1 MSHEIPAFLR
11 REELQR
17 DRNEFDDLVEA
28 TRSRRAQKGHQLRK
42 RELDGIEVGAVRRQE
57 SDEGPRLF
65 DGGLHGRLFM
75 DSEVVEHHDIAW
87 PERRHEHLFDV
98 GEECGIVDRA
108 VEDRRGLKPVPP
120 QRGDHGVRL
129 PVSAG
134 RVIAEPQAAW
144 AAAVAPQQIGRH
156 AGFVEKD
163 EMPGIAERL
172 RLLPVAAGR
181 GDVRATLF
189 VGVYGFF

>member
-1 MSHEIPAFLR
+1 VPHEIPAFLR

-17 DRNEFDDLVEA
+17 DRDELDDLVEA
-28 TRSRRAQKGHQLRK
+28 AWSRRAQEGCQLRK

-65 DGGLHGRLFM
+65 NGGLHRRLFM
-75 DSEVVEHHDIAW
+75 DRPVVEHPDVAGSQ
-87 PERRHEHLFDV
+87 RGHEHLFDV
-98 GEECGIVDRA
+98 GEEGGIVDRA
-108 VEDRRGLKPVPP
+108 VEDRRRLQAVPP

-134 RVIAEPQAAW
+134 RVIAEAQAAW
-144 AAAVAPQQIGRH
+144 AAAVASQQIGRD

-163 EMPGIAERL
+163 EVPGIAQRL

-181 GDVRATLF
+181 GDVRTALF

>member
-1 MSHEIPAFLR
+1 MGLKSGLY
-11 REELQR
+11 
-17 DRNEFDDLVEA
+17 
-28 TRSRRAQKGHQLRK
+28 
-42 RELDGIEVGAVRRQE
+42 RRQE

-108 VEDRRGLKPVPP
+108 VEDRRRLQPVPP

-189 VGVYGFF
+189 VGVYSFF

>member
-28 TRSRRAQKGHQLRK
+28 TRSRRAQKGLQLRK

-98 GEECGIVDRA
+98 GEECGIVNRA
-108 VEDRRGLKPVPP
+108 VEDRRRLQPVPP

>member
-1 MSHEIPAFLR
+1 MPHEIPAFLR

-17 DRNEFDDLVEA
+17 ERDELDDLVEA
-28 TRSRRAQKGHQLRK
+28 TWSRRAQEGFQLRK

-65 DGGLHGRLFM
+65 NGGLHGRLFM
-75 DSEVVEHHDIAW
+75 DRQVVEHHDVTW
-87 PERRHEHLFDV
+87 LQRGDEHLFDI
-98 GEECGIVDRA
+98 GEECGVVDRA
-108 VEDRRGLKPVPP
+108 VEDRWRLQAVPP

-134 RVIAEPQAAW
+134 RVIAEPQATW
-144 AAAVAPQQIGRH
+144 AAAIAPQQIGRD
-156 AGFVEKD
+156 ARFVEKD
-163 EMPGIAERL
+163 EVPSIAQRL
-172 RLLPVAAGR
+172 RILPVAPGR
-181 GDVRATLF
+181 GDIRATLF

>member
-1 MSHEIPAFLR
+1 MPDEIQAFPR

-17 DRNEFDDLVEA
+17 DRDELDDLVEA
-28 TRSRRAQKGHQLRK
+28 ARSRRAQEGFQLRK

-65 DGGLHGRLFM
+65 NGGLHGRLFM
-75 DSEVVEHHDIAW
+75 DGKVVEHHNVAW
-87 PERRHEHLFDV
+87 SQRRHEHLFDV

-108 VEDRRGLKPVPP
+108 VEDRRRLQAVPP

-134 RVIAEPQAAW
+134 RVIAEPQATS
-144 AAAVAPQQIGRH
+144 AAAVTPQQIGRD
-156 AGFVEKD
+156 ARFVKKD
-163 EMPGIAERL
+163 EVPGIAQRL
-172 RLLPVAAGR
+172 RLVPVAAGR
-181 GDVRATLF
+181 GDVRAALF

>member
-1 MSHEIPAFLR
+1 MSHEIPAFLW

-17 DRNEFDDLVEA
+17 DRDELDDVVEA
-28 TRSRRAQKGHQLRK
+28 AGARRAQEGFQLCK
-42 RELDGIEVGAVRRQE
+42 RELDGIEVGAIRRQE
-57 SDEGPRLF
+57 SDDGPRLF
-65 DGGLHGRLFM
+65 NGGLDGRLFM
-75 DSEVVEHHDIAW
+75 DGQVVEHHDVAW
-87 PERRHEHLFDV
+87 SQRGHVHLFDV

-108 VEDRRGLKPVPP
+108 VEDRRRLQAVPP
-120 QRGDHGVRL
+120 QRGDHGVCL

-144 AAAVAPQQIGRH
+144 AAAIAPQQISRD

-163 EMPGIAERL
+163 EVPGIAQRL
-172 RLLPVAAGR
+172 RLVPVAAGR
-181 GDVRATLF
+181 GDIRAALF

>member
-1 MSHEIPAFLR
+1 MAHEIPAFLR

-17 DRNEFDDLVEA
+17 DRDEFDDLVEA
-28 TRSRRAQKGHQLRK
+28 PRSRRAQERFQLRK
-42 RELDGIEVGAVRRQE
+42 RELDGIEVGTVRRQE

-65 DGGLHGRLFM
+65 NGCLHGRLFM
-75 DSEVVEHHDIAW
+75 DGEVVEHHNVAGSQ
-87 PERRHEHLFDV
+87 RRHEHLLDV

-108 VEDRRGLKPVPP
+108 VEDRRRLQAVPP

-163 EMPGIAERL
+163 EMPGIA
-172 RLLPVAAGR
+172 
-181 GDVRATLF
+181 
-189 VGVYGFF
+189 

>member
-17 DRNEFDDLVEA
+17 DRDELDDLVEA
-28 TRSRRAQKGHQLRK
+28 TRSRRAQKGFQLRK

-65 DGGLHGRLFM
+65 NGGLHGRLFM
-75 DSEVVEHHDIAW
+75 DGEVVEHHDVAW
-87 PERRHEHLFDV
+87 SQRRHEHLFDV
-98 GEECGIVDRA
+98 GEEGGIVDRA
-108 VEDRRGLKPVPP
+108 VEDRRRLQAVPP

-156 AGFVEKD
+156 ARFVEKD

>member
-1 MSHEIPAFLR
+1 
-11 REELQR
+11 
-17 DRNEFDDLVEA
+17 
-28 TRSRRAQKGHQLRK
+28 
-42 RELDGIEVGAVRRQE
+42 
-57 SDEGPRLF
+57 
-65 DGGLHGRLFM
+65 M

-108 VEDRRGLKPVPP
+108 VEDRRRLQPVPP

>member
-1 MSHEIPAFLR
+1 MPHEIPAFLR
-11 REELQR
+11 REERQR
-17 DRNEFDDLVEA
+17 DRDEFDDLVEA
-28 TRSRRAQKGHQLRK
+28 TRSRRAQKGLQLRK
-42 RELDGIEVGAVRRQE
+42 RELDGIEVGAVWRQE

-75 DSEVVEHHDIAW
+75 DGEVVEHHDIAG
-87 PERRHEHLFDV
+87 PQRRHEHLFDV

-108 VEDRRGLKPVPP
+108 VEDRRRLQAVPP

>member
-1 MSHEIPAFLR
+1 MPHEIPAFLR

-17 DRNEFDDLVEA
+17 DRDELDDLVEA
-28 TRSRRAQKGHQLRK
+28 AWSRRAQEGFQLRK

-65 DGGLHGRLFM
+65 NRGLHGRLFM
-75 DSEVVEHHDIAW
+75 DGQVVEHHDVAGSQ
-87 PERRHEHLFDV
+87 RGHEHLFDV
-98 GEECGIVDRA
+98 GEEGGIVDRA
-108 VEDRRGLKPVPP
+108 VEDRRRLQAVPP

-134 RVIAEPQAAW
+134 RVIAESQAAW
-144 AAAVAPQQIGRH
+144 AAAVAPQQIGRD

-163 EMPGIAERL
+163 EVPGIAQRL
-172 RLLPVAAGR
+172 RLLPVAASR
-181 GDVRATLF
+181 GDVRTALF